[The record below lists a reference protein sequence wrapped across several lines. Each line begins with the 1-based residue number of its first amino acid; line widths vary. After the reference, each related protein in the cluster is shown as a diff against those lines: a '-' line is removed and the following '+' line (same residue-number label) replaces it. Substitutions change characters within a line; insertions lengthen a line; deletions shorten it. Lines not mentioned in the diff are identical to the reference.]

1 MCYLFGLEYVGA
13 VIEPC
18 HDEAAK
24 RSFALP
30 AQASYCIVLS
40 CSLTTTFFFF
50 FFLSFRRHHCY
61 QTGGPDWHHCHNFML
76 QHEVMHRRQQVV
88 VSRGQI
94 RVVTMGIG
102 KLSLSGGIG
111 QTH

>member
-1 MCYLFGLEYVGA
+1 
-13 VIEPC
+13 
-18 HDEAAK
+18 
-24 RSFALP
+24 
-30 AQASYCIVLS
+30 
-40 CSLTTTFFFF
+40 
-50 FFLSFRRHHCY
+50 
-61 QTGGPDWHHCHNFML
+61 ML